1 MKKINLYISVL
12 LVSFVALTACSE
24 KKETVAPE
32 LDSSQ
37 FALITDVVPDAILEI
52 RYFSTYNFIGNRIP
66 GYEEPVAILSKEAAA
81 ALQLVSADLK
91 AKGYRLKIYDAY
103 RPQRAVDHFVRWGK
117 ALEDT
122 RMKSCFYPEVDKK
135 NLFRDGYIDARSGHS
150 RGSTVDLTIINMQTG
165 KEVDMGGV
173 FDYFGE
179 LSHPSYTNITE
190 EQKANRKIL
199 ADAMIARGFKPLDT
213 EWWHFTLKDEPYPN
227 KYFDFKVN
235 SKIR

>member
-1 MKKINLYISVL
+1 MIIG
-12 LVSFVALTACSE
+12 
-24 KKETVAPE
+24 KEN
-32 LDSSQ
+32 
-37 FALITDVVPDAILEI
+37 PDIVQEI
-52 RYFSTYNFIGNRIP
+52 RYYTSYNFVGERIT
-66 GYEEPVAILSKEAAA
+66 GYEEPIAILSKEAAA

>member
-1 MKKINLYISVL
+1 MKIKEIIRYAALGVL
-12 LVSFVALTACSE
+12 LIANGTLLNSAEAAKGDFVIIG
-24 KKETVAPE
+24 KEN
-32 LDSSQ
+32 
-37 FALITDVVPDAILEI
+37 PDIVQEI
-52 RYFSTYNFIGNRIP
+52 RYYTSYNFVGERIT

-91 AKGYRLKIYDAY
+91 AKGYRLKIFDAY

-199 ADAMIARGFKPLDT
+199 ADAMIACGFKPLDT